1 MAKLPEF
8 KTDDEFFEFVENNDT
23 ADYWD
28 EFEDVENVTIKRPNK
43 KAITIRL
50 YPYLITETKKMA
62 VKYGMPYQTLIG
74 QWLAERLSQ
83 EKKIEA
89 TEKFDTTT
97 PATGG

>member
-8 KTDDEFFEFVENNDT
+8 KTDDEFFEFVETHDT

-28 EFEDVENVTIKRPNK
+28 EFEDVENVKVKRPKK

-50 YPYLITETKKMA
+50 YPYLIAETKRFA
-62 VKYGMPYQTLIG
+62 AKYGMPYQTLIG

-83 EKKIEA
+83 EKKMQMTQEV
-89 TEKFDTTT
+89 
-97 PATGG
+97 

>member
-8 KTDDEFFEFVENNDT
+8 KTDEEFFEFVENNDT

-28 EFEDVENVTIKRPNK
+28 EFEDVEDVIIKRPKK

-50 YPYLITETKKMA
+50 YPYLITETKKIAM
-62 VKYGMPYQTLIG
+62 KRNLPYQTLIG

-83 EKKIEA
+83 EKKAE
-89 TEKFDTTT
+89 
-97 PATGG
+97 GVQG